1 MGRMKEEFMR
11 LSEEPIMDKCQTC
24 EGAGTFKVDVARP
37 QSFDR
42 DVGYLDTRV
51 DNCETCAGSGE
62 MERLCACGEW
72 VTQIRG
78 EDATVCDECI

>member
-11 LSEEPIMDKCQTC
+11 LSEEPLMDKCPTC
-24 EGAGTFKVDVARP
+24 EGSGSVDVDVPRP

-42 DVGYLDTRV
+42 DVGVLDTRV
-51 DNCETCAGSGE
+51 ENCETCAGSGE
-62 MERLCACGEW
+62 MERLCDCGEW

-78 EDATVCDECI
+78 EDATACDECV

>member
-1 MGRMKEEFMR
+1 
-11 LSEEPIMDKCQTC
+11 MDKCPTC

-42 DVGYLDTRV
+42 DVGYLETRV
-51 DNCETCAGSGE
+51 EDCETCNGGGE
-62 MERLCACGEW
+62 MERLCKCGEW